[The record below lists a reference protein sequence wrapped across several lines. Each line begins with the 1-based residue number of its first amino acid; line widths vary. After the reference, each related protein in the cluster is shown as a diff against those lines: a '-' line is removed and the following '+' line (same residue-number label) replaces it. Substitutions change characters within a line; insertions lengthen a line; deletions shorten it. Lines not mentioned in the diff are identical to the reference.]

1 MKVEFQTQAVERL
14 VENLP
19 NIEAITDKVDHLP
32 FAGTFR
38 VNPADIGDAEVTGI
52 RIVAH
57 ICVDQ
62 VMTHVG
68 FVHFPGRI
76 FFFFPA
82 AVFVVENMDMIC

>member
-32 FAGTFR
+32 FAGTSR
-38 VNPADIGDAEVTGI
+38 ISPSDVGDALVT
-52 RIVAH
+52 RICQVAH

-62 VMTHVG
+62 MIA
-68 FVHFPGRI
+68 FVAFIHSPGK
-76 FFFFPA
+76 
-82 AVFVVENMDMIC
+82 VTFVLG